1 MEMRIANG
9 RGHEHLKVVHRGIYM
24 KMAYC
29 ARGGYSI
36 RAKGDGRSINRKHK
50 NCFPL
55 QKELVEI
62 GKHIGENWVA
72 RCKEETGK
80 VEKSEWQIGGLSSSI
95 GFYMPQVDKW
105 AASYRG
111 LSSPSRQGG

>member
-9 RGHEHLKVVHRGIYM
+9 RGLEYLKVVHRGIYM

-29 ARGGYSI
+29 ARGGNSI
-36 RAKGDGRSINRKHK
+36 RAKGGTINRKHK

-55 QKELVEI
+55 QKMKF

-80 VEKSEWQIGGLSSSI
+80 EEKI
-95 GFYMPQVDKW
+95 
-105 AASYRG
+105 
-111 LSSPSRQGG
+111 